1 MNGQEGINMQD
12 LLDRISVDPTVC
24 HGQPC
29 IKGTRIMVYVVLEL
43 LESGVT
49 PERIIKEYYPQVSKQ
64 DVDACLHYAASLIRD
79 AEFVPFVTAAP

>member
-1 MNGQEGINMQD
+1 MRSKEETEMQD

-29 IKGTRIMVYVVLEL
+29 IKGTRIMVYLVLEL

-49 PERIIKEYYPQVSKQ
+49 PERIIKEYYPQLSKQ

>member
-1 MNGQEGINMQD
+1 MTSKEGVKMQD

-29 IKGTRIMVYVVLEL
+29 IKGTRIMVYLVLEL

-49 PERIIKEYYPQVSKQ
+49 PQRIVKEYYPQLSKQ